1 MYRSVLDFTKPYGQ
15 RVAAYLLDPTLT
27 DSAIARQLGIKTHSV
42 TAYRYGYNKW
52 AARQTTKPRTTDRPT
67 ATQYPNGGVSM
78 AMAELRA
85 EAARI
90 QAAITALEAVTLT
103 KSTQ

>member
-1 MYRSVLDFTKPYGQ
+1 MFRSVLDFTKPYGQ
-15 RVAAYLLDPTLT
+15 KVAAYLLDPTLT
-27 DSAIARQLGIKTHSV
+27 DSAIGRELGIKTRSV

-52 AARQTTKPRTTDRPT
+52 AARQTTKPRTAERPNT
-67 ATQYPNGGVSM
+67 TRYPNGGVSV

-90 QAAITALEAVTLT
+90 QAAITALEAVTLA